1 MTVCSIQKLL
11 HPYYLR
17 YHNWIL
23 GRFSNKKELLE
34 FLKMVNLKESKLKWA
49 LKQKNKKNNDLA
61 FICGIKMRRF
71 QQLKA
76 YYRKTGDIPKL
87 NSKRRPQTQLNKE
100 ETKLIDKAI
109 QESKL
114 EGAVAIRL
122 YIEKY
127 YNRKLPY
134 GKIHKYLLK
143 QGISKPDK
151 KKQKQRKYCRYER
164 KHSGSL
170 GHTDYHTSKIIH
182 GKEVIIWI
190 DDASRLI
197 LAGGEFD
204 HATTKN
210 AKKIVLEAKKVAFEK
225 YSMILLALNTD
236 RGSQFYANK
245 TKLNDEKGI
254 AEFEI
259 FLKHEGIKHI
269 PSRRNHPQTN
279 GKNERWNR
287 TYEDN
292 RAKFKS
298 FKEFI
303 EWYNNRIHLGLNRK
317 KGITPNEAV
326 LFKLRQESLLG
337 LFFRRFE

>member
-1 MTVCSIQKLL
+1 
-11 HPYYLR
+11 
-17 YHNWIL
+17 
-23 GRFSNKKELLE
+23 
-34 FLKMVNLKESKLKWA
+34 MVKLKENKLKWA
-49 LKQKNKKNNDLA
+49 LKQKYKMNKDLA

-87 NSKRRPQTQLNKE
+87 NFKRRPQTQLTNE
-100 ETKLIDKAI
+100 EIKLIDQAI

-114 EGAVAIRL
+114 EGAVTLRL

-127 YNRKLPY
+127 YNQQLPY

-170 GHTDYHTSKIIH
+170 GHTDYHTSKVIP
-182 GKEVIIWI
+182 GKEVIVWI

-197 LAGGEFD
+197 LAGGEFN

-210 AKKIVLEAKKVAFEK
+210 AKKIVLEAKKTAFEK
-225 YSMILLALNTD
+225 YSMILYALNTD

-245 TKLNDEKGI
+245 IKLNNEKGI
-254 AEFEI
+254 AEFED
-259 FLKHEGIKHI
+259 FLKDEKIKHI

-287 TYEDN
+287 TYEEN

-298 FKEFI
+298 FRDFMD
-303 EWYNNRIHLGLNRK
+303 WYNDRIHLGLNRK

-326 LFKLRQESLLG
+326 LFKLRSESLLG